1 MARSNRKRRWVFL
14 SKPSHNRIEIGRSHL
29 RDRNEARNT
38 LTSDLFFS
46 LLRVFLP
53 PFGSVNFRSKY
64 CTRNAIR
71 HSRTNLKTIRKT
83 SHNIPHFFRILDS
96 LLAQGRIQLHI
107 VDVSEAISDLIIGQ
121 SSAQVMCR
129 FEEAKRQVISL

>member
-1 MARSNRKRRWVFL
+1 MARSNRKRGWVFL
-14 SKPSHNRIEIGRSHL
+14 SNPSHNRTEIGRSHL
-29 RDRNEARNT
+29 RDRNEACNT

-71 HSRTNLKTIRKT
+71 HRRTNLKTMRKT
-83 SHNIPHFFRILDS
+83 Q
-96 LLAQGRIQLHI
+96 LLIM
-107 VDVSEAISDLIIGQ
+107 DVREIFSGD
-121 SSAQVMCR
+121 QV
-129 FEEAKRQVISL
+129 EE